1 MNELE
6 QKILLDYEITKRC
19 LDEDIPGLV
28 KNVLKIWLKYD
39 EELLAIIRKGRINEY
54 GSTEKSK

>member
-19 LDEDIPGLV
+19 LDEDIPGLI

-39 EELLAIIRKGRINEY
+39 EELLAIIRKEEIC
-54 GSTEKSK
+54 KKK

>member
-19 LDEDIPGLV
+19 LDEDIPGLA
-28 KNVLKIWLKYD
+28 KNILKIWLRYD
-39 EELLAIIRKGRINEY
+39 EELLAIIRKEEIC
-54 GSTEKSK
+54 KKK